1 MTKEKSETSIL
12 SKIEQVDRRVLYWVL
27 ILLIVIPTLAP
38 MGLPIPISQM
48 TRSFRAALEAIP
60 NGGVVVL
67 DTSLSVGSLPEIGP
81 GAEVMG
87 KYLAARPVK
96 VIIWSVTTA
105 EGPMLAEKYVVPYL
119 EKAGKKYGTDY
130 VNLGYIP
137 GEDITLA
144 KLAADIAYVK
154 KDYRGTDTTGL
165 PILKDVKTAKDVA
178 LAIVIEAGGEGS
190 YYVGQWYTPYKAPVA
205 TICTG
210 VLVPIRIHFFGAGQM
225 VGIAPGSR
233 GIAEL
238 ELLTGFRGTA
248 VATQDV
254 LSVTHLYVLLAVIAG
269 NIAFLYRKRLKR

>member
-1 MTKEKSETSIL
+1 MTEKSDTSIL
-12 SKIEQVDRRVLYWVL
+12 ARIERIDRRVLYWLL
-27 ILLIVIPTLAP
+27 ILLIVVPTLAP
-38 MGLPIPISQM
+38 LGLPIPISEM
-48 TRSFRAALEAIP
+48 TRKFHTALQAVP
-60 NGGVVVL
+60 NGGVVLL
-67 DTSLSVGSLPEIGP
+67 DCSFSVGSLPEIGP
-81 GAEVMG
+81 GGEVMG
-87 KYLAARPVK
+87 KYFANRPVK
-96 VIIWSVTTA
+96 VIIWSVTNA
-105 EGPMLAEKYVVPYL
+105 EGPMLAEKYVVPSFQT
-119 EKAGKKYGTDY
+119 AGKKYGTDY

-144 KLAADIAYVK
+144 KLAADIGYIK
-154 KDYRGTDTTGL
+154 KDYHGTDTAQL
-165 PILKDVKTAKDVA
+165 PLLKDVKTAKDVA

-210 VLVPIRIHFFGAGQM
+210 VLVPIRIHFFQAGQM
-225 VGIAPGSR
+225 AGMAPGSR

>member
-1 MTKEKSETSIL
+1 MTKEKDEKSIL
-12 SKIEQVDRRVLYWVL
+12 AKIEQVDRRVLYWLL
-27 ILLIVIPTLAP
+27 ILLIAVPTLAP
-38 MGLPIPISQM
+38 LGLPIPISQM
-48 TRSFRAALEAIP
+48 TRSFHAALQSIP
-60 NGGVVVL
+60 NGRVVVL

-87 KYLAARPVK
+87 KYFASKPMKL
-96 VIIWSVTTA
+96 IIWSVTTA
-105 EGPMLAEKYVVPYL
+105 EGPKLAEQYVVQYL
-119 EKAGKKYGTDY
+119 QKAGKKYGTDY

-144 KLAADIAYVK
+144 KLAADIGYVK
-154 KDYRGTDTTGL
+154 KDYHGTDTAEL
-165 PILKDVKTAKDVA
+165 PLLKDVKTAKDVA

-210 VLVPIRIHFFGAGQM
+210 VLVPIRIQFFGAGQL

-254 LSVTHLYVLLAVIAG
+254 LSVTHLYVLFAVIAG

>member
-1 MTKEKSETSIL
+1 MTEKGDTSIL
-12 SKIEQVDRRVLYWVL
+12 ARIERIDRRVLYWLL
-27 ILLIVIPTLAP
+27 ILLIVVPTLAP
-38 MGLPIPISQM
+38 LGLPIPISEM
-48 TRSFRAALEAIP
+48 TRKFHTALQAVP
-60 NGGVVVL
+60 NGGVVLL
-67 DTSLSVGSLPEIGP
+67 DCSFSVGSLPEIGP
-81 GAEVMG
+81 GGEVMG
-87 KYLAARPVK
+87 KYFANKPVK
-96 VIIWSVTTA
+96 VIIWSVTNA
-105 EGPMLAEKYVVPYL
+105 EGPMLAEKYVVPSFQ
-119 EKAGKKYGTDY
+119 KAGKKYGTDY

-144 KLAADIAYVK
+144 KLAADIGYIK
-154 KDYRGTDTTGL
+154 KDYHGTDTTQL
-165 PILKDVKTAKDVA
+165 PLLKDVKTAKDVA

-210 VLVPIRIHFFGAGQM
+210 VLVPIRIHFFQAGQM
-225 VGIAPGSR
+225 AGMAPGSR